1 MAVVV
6 GFIPNI
12 FSILL
17 LFATTI
23 FGGYQI
29 KKLTDQ
35 KTYDFFVRRFA
46 HVVIIFNLV
55 FVGMVMFTPLDPID
69 KFSAAFL
76 NMLVVIVMITF
87 LKLND
92 KHKE

>member
-6 GFIPNI
+6 GFIPSI
-12 FSILL
+12 WSILL

-55 FVGMVMFTPLDPID
+55 FVGMVMFTPLDPVD

-76 NMLVVIVMITF
+76 NMLVVIVMMTF

-92 KHKE
+92 KKDK